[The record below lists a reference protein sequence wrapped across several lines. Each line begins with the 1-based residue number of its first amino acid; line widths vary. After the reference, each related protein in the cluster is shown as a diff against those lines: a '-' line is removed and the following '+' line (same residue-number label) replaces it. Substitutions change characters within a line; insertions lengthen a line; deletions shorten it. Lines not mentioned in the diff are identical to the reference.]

1 MAWSNNIFYI
11 TFLSQIFLLSYYLP
25 KKMLERMHQVLTSY
39 PPETYPKLYPKPIE
53 YYKMGQLAFKYA
65 YRFIFLLGLVILAAT
80 MFWVDHSSF
89 ADDGFI
95 SEAWPLA
102 FGMIQFFPL
111 LVVELSEFS
120 NFKQMREANAAS
132 TRTADLR
139 RRNLS
144 DAVSPALLAAAV
156 LLFAGAILA
165 DLFAHDFAPSWESGT
180 LERAIALI
188 MGNGVFAF
196 IGWWNLYGR
205 KLDPHQS
212 SEDRYQRASVTIKS
226 LLFISIAMSIFIAIT
241 AIDDLYSLDFLDAV
255 FMSVYFQA
263 IALVSVGV
271 PMNNIRLEEIDF
283 DVYKSDPAI
292 T

>member
-1 MAWSNNIFYI
+1 MAWSNTLFYI
-11 TFLSQIFLLSYYLP
+11 AFLSQIFLMSYYFP
-25 KKMLERMHQVLTSY
+25 KKLLERMQQVLTSY
-39 PPETYPKLYPKPIE
+39 PPETYAKLYPKPIE
-53 YYKMGQLAFKYA
+53 YYKMGQLVFKYVN
-65 YRFIFLLGLVILAAT
+65 RFILLLGLVILGAV
-80 MFWVDHSSF
+80 MFVVDHSTF

-95 SEAWPLA
+95 SEAWPAAL
-102 FGMIQFFPL
+102 GMIQFLPL
-111 LVVELSEFS
+111 LFVELSEFS

-144 DAVSPALLAAAV
+144 DVVSPALLTAAI
-156 LLFAGAILA
+156 LFFAGAILA
-165 DLFAHDFAPSWESGT
+165 DLFAHDFAPTWEGGT
-180 LERAIALI
+180 LERAITLI
-188 MGNGVFAF
+188 ISNGLMAA
-196 IGWWNLYGR
+196 IGWWNLFGR

-212 SEDRYQRASVTIKS
+212 ADDRYQRATVTVKALLYIS
-226 LLFISIAMSIFIAIT
+226 MAMSLFIAVT
-241 AIDDLYSLDFLDAV
+241 AVDDLYNLDFLDAV

-283 DVYKSDPAI
+283 EVYKSDAAI